1 MLIDKTS
8 ACRHHPLPHLHV
20 QVAAPALLADRR
32 IPAVGQRAAAAV
44 AQACGKTAG
53 RRRGWRLR
61 QRPGW
66 AAVCIATRLHGI
78 HRLCRQLQQRQQ
90 QGLQQPAAASWRRR
104 RRRPPVT
111 LYSLRQ
117 KFCVLVLA
125 LKLQWPCMMT
135 CQMTCRAAGA
145 GAVRQG
151 AKQRGGRRLPPSQ
164 RTSSCCMASR
174 YSSGAGQG
182 PPVAAGCR
190 AGRLYAHVLLRPGLC
205 ALLGVLQVCGNV
217 QQCVAG
223 EQGAATERHCSMGPA
238 TTAGWRR
245 SVAR

>member
-1 MLIDKTS
+1 MMLQETSRRCCKRVGGSLVLIDKTS
-8 ACRHHPLPHLHV
+8 ACRHRPLPHLHV

-104 RRRPPVT
+104 PPVT

-135 CQMTCRAAGA
+135 CQMTCRAAA
-145 GAVRQG
+145 GGDSEA
-151 AKQRGGRRLPPSQ
+151 GRRAAGCPAAWLAS

-174 YSSGAGQG
+174 YPAEAGQG
-182 PPVAAGCR
+182 PPVAAGCC
-190 AGRLYAHVLLRPGLC
+190 LC
-205 ALLGVLQVCGNV
+205 AYMHMC
-217 QQCVAG
+217 C
-223 EQGAATERHCSMGPA
+223 C
-238 TTAGWRR
+238 
-245 SVAR
+245 ARACACCCR